1 MSLFNKSFIILFS
14 LFPIIISIDND
25 TIIIF
30 PFKIISKING
40 TNLNNVTLVKNYNSS
55 IFYLQHYIYK
65 ILSFIKMGNPPQD
78 VIAYIKPQSDSLLIG
93 ELEISNNIYSNY
105 FYKGY
110 QYNASSSFINI
121 SYQNNSNNEDLPT
134 TFLGQENLYLY
145 TKFNN
150 IKENIYSLIYH
161 CNFKIENQI
170 IYNKNNI
177 YGLNIGLS
185 LDEYNFETNFMKQ
198 MHDRNIIS
206 SYIISF
212 EFKNE
217 NEGIIIIGKYLHELF
232 PEKYSQNQFK
242 SFYSHQ
248 PRTMY
253 LTNFIIE
260 FNEIYSYK
268 NNEKFYL
275 QKSTKSNIILNSGVI
290 IGTNEY
296 MQFINNNFF
305 SKYYKDNICE
315 LYSTGESFDSFII
328 FSCDDDKRFKLEEFP
343 SLNFNIKSENL
354 TFEFTYNDLFKK
366 INNRYYFLIIFER
379 SMSGYWRFGTP
390 LYLKYSFVYNGDAK
404 TIGFYQKKNNEEKS
418 NDKNNNNW
426 KIELNFIKIVVI
438 IILFLIFISSVII
451 ISYYF
456 GKKCNFKKKKH
467 ANELDDN
474 YDYSSPL
481 PINGS

>member
-14 LFPIIISIDND
+14 LFPIIISFDND

-78 VIAYIKPQSDSLLIG
+78 VIAHIKPQSDSLLIG

-145 TKFNN
+145 TEFNN
-150 IKENIYSLIYH
+150 LKENIYSLISH

-451 ISYYF
+451 ISYYL

>member
-1 MSLFNKSFIILFS
+1 MSLLNKFFIIFFSFI
-14 LFPIIISIDND
+14 PIIISNDND
-25 TIIIF
+25 TTIIF
-30 PFKIISKING
+30 PFKIISKINE
-40 TNLNNVTLVKNYNSS
+40 TNLDNETLVKNYNSS
-55 IFYLQHYIYK
+55 IFYQQHHTYK

-78 VIAYIKPQSDSLLIG
+78 VIAYFIPQSDSLLIG

-110 QYNASSSFINI
+110 LYNASSSFINI

-134 TFLGQENLYLY
+134 TFTGKENLYLY
-145 TKFNN
+145 TKLNN
-150 IKENIYSLIYH
+150 LKENIYSLISH

-206 SYIISF
+206 SYIVSF
-212 EFKNE
+212 DFKNE
-217 NEGIIIIGKYLHELF
+217 NEGTIIIGKYLHELF
-232 PEKYSQNQFK
+232 PEKYSKSQFK
-242 SFYSHQ
+242 SFYSYQ

-305 SKYYKDNICE
+305 SKYYNDNICE
-315 LYSTGESFDSFII
+315 LYSTGYSFDSFII
-328 FSCDDDKRFKLEEFP
+328 FSCSDDKKFKIEEFP

-404 TIGFYQKKNNEEKS
+404 TIGFYQKKNNEEKN

-426 KIELNFIKIVVI
+426 KIELNFIKIIVI
-438 IILFLIFISSVII
+438 IILFLIFISSIII

-456 GKKCNFKKKKH
+456 GKKCNLKRKKH

-474 YDYSSPL
+474 YEYSSPL
-481 PINGS
+481 PINSS

>member
-1 MSLFNKSFIILFS
+1 MSLLNKFFIIFFSFI
-14 LFPIIISIDND
+14 PIIISNDND
-25 TIIIF
+25 TTIIF
-30 PFKIISKING
+30 PFKIISKINE
-40 TNLNNVTLVKNYNSS
+40 TNLDNETLVKNYNSS
-55 IFYLQHYIYK
+55 IFYQQHHTYK

-78 VIAYIKPQSDSLLIG
+78 VIAYFKPQSDSLLIG
-93 ELEISNNIYSNY
+93 ELEISNNIYLNY

-110 QYNASSSFINI
+110 LYNASSSFINI

-134 TFLGQENLYLY
+134 TFTGKENLYLY
-145 TKFNN
+145 TKLNN
-150 IKENIYSLIYH
+150 LKENIYSLISH

-206 SYIISF
+206 SYIVSF
-212 EFKNE
+212 DFKNE
-217 NEGIIIIGKYLHELF
+217 NEGSIIIGKYLHELF
-232 PEKYSQNQFK
+232 PEKYCKNQFK
-242 SFYSHQ
+242 SFYSYQ

-305 SKYYKDNICE
+305 SKYYNDNICE
-315 LYSTGESFDSFII
+315 LYSTGYSFDSFII
-328 FSCDDDKRFKLEEFP
+328 FSCSDDKKFKIEEFP

-404 TIGFYQKKNNEEKS
+404 TIGFYQKKNNEEKN

-426 KIELNFIKIVVI
+426 KIELNFIKIIVI
-438 IILFLIFISSVII
+438 IILFLIFISSIII

-456 GKKCNFKKKKH
+456 GKKCNLKRKKH

-474 YDYSSPL
+474 YEYSSPL
-481 PINGS
+481 PINSS

>member
-14 LFPIIISIDND
+14 LFPIIISFDND

-217 NEGIIIIGKYLHELF
+217 NEGLIIIGKYLHELF
-232 PEKYSQNQFK
+232 PEKYSQNQIK
-242 SFYSHQ
+242 SFYSYQ

-253 LTNFIIE
+253 LTNFIIQ
-260 FNEIYSYK
+260 FDEIFSYK

-305 SKYYKDNICE
+305 SQYYNENICE
-315 LYSTGESFDSFII
+315 LYSTSESFDSYII
-328 FSCDDDKRFKLEEFP
+328 FSCYDDNKFKLEEFP

-379 SMSGYWRFGTP
+379 SISGYWRFGTP

-451 ISYYF
+451 IYYYL